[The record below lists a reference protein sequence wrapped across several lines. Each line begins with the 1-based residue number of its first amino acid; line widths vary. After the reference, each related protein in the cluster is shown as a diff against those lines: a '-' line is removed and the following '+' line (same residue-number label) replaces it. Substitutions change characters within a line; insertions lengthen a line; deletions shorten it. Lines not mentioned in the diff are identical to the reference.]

1 MQSFFE
7 ITSMRFLFIMNPSS
21 GRTSNDEAVGAIN
34 ATLAEWGF
42 SHQIFH
48 TTGENDEQSIAAL
61 IAEFVP
67 DVLVACG
74 GDGTVQL
81 AAKIL
86 ISKNI
91 LLGIL
96 PLGSANGLAKA
107 LDIPEKINDALE
119 LVVRNPN
126 HVPLDLLSVNDHICV
141 HVSDIGV
148 NALLVKGYEESGD
161 KGMIG
166 YAKHLMPSIRESE
179 LMHYTII
186 TPEGTYLEKG
196 YMLIIA
202 NANRYGTGVKISDG
216 NVSDGLFEI
225 CNVKEIDFPSVV
237 KAGLTALNVFVDSD
251 MFSDVITCTRAE
263 IKIDRNAH
271 FQVDGE
277 YLGET
282 DYIKVKILPAA
293 LRVIVNE

>member
-1 MQSFFE
+1 
-7 ITSMRFLFIMNPSS
+7 MRFLFIMNPSS
-21 GRTSNDEAVGAIN
+21 GRTSNDEAVASIN
-34 ATLAEWGF
+34 NALTESGF
-42 SHQIFH
+42 THQIFH
-48 TTGENDEQSIAAL
+48 TTGENDEQL
-61 IAEFVP
+61 ISELIGKFKP

-81 AAKIL
+81 VAKIL
-86 ISKNI
+86 IDKDI

-107 LDIPEKINDALE
+107 LNVPDKIDEALD
-119 LVVRNPN
+119 LIVRNKH
-126 HVPLDLLSVNDHICV
+126 HVPLDLLDVNDNICV
-141 HVSDIGV
+141 HLSDIGI
-148 NALLVKGYEESGD
+148 NALLVKSYEESGD

-179 LMHYTII
+179 LMHYTIT
-186 TPEGTYLEKG
+186 TPEGTFQEKG
-196 YMLIIA
+196 YMLMIA

-216 NVSDGLFEI
+216 NVSDGKFEI
-225 CNVKEIDFPSVV
+225 CNVKEVNFPSAV
-237 KAGLTALNVFVDSD
+237 KAGLTALNVFVDNE

-263 IKIDRNAH
+263 IKIDRQVH

-282 DYIKVKILPAA
+282 DRIYVRILPAA